1 MPKEIRISRKEIEH
15 IANLARLSLSEE
27 EKDLFGSQLS
37 SILDY
42 MEKLNELDTRDVE
55 PTSHVL
61 SLINVMRDDV
71 PGRSIPRK
79 DALMNAPDRT
89 DRFFRVPRI
98 IE

>member
-1 MPKEIRISRKEIEH
+1 MKISREEIEH
-15 IANLARLSLSEE
+15 IAVLARLSLSEE

-42 MEKLNELDTRDVE
+42 MEKLNELDTRDIE

-61 SLINVMRDDV
+61 SLHNVMREDTLTS
-71 PGRSIPRK
+71 SIPRE
-79 DALMNAPDRT
+79 DALMNTPSRT
-89 DRFFRVPRI
+89 EKFYRVPKI